1 MKIITVAFRL
11 IQCLII
17 AEILSFPALS
27 DHITNATLMCIGLY
41 NKRQC
46 EDRTD
51 RFQNSWKV
59 SLLQKRASAMIYA
72 NWHLLFEVPFSGE
85 PLNGYFSYNPVWCL
99 STHTLFCHDKVLTL
113 WLSVYRYVTLMYAEV
128 CGVACAR
135 PQGDDKAY
143 HESLATTAKLTND
156 IQKCIPLRS
165 SETKHKA
172 HTFTFSSVLTSGPVF
187 SLFRW
192 VFFIYFNFHWASHEA
207 LRWWFTMIS
216 VNPMTIDD

>member
-1 MKIITVAFRL
+1 
-11 IQCLII
+11 
-17 AEILSFPALS
+17 
-27 DHITNATLMCIGLY
+27 MCA
-41 NKRQC
+41 Q
-46 EDRTD
+46 
-51 RFQNSWKV
+51 
-59 SLLQKRASAMIYA
+59 
-72 NWHLLFEVPFSGE
+72 
-85 PLNGYFSYNPVWCL
+85 
-99 STHTLFCHDKVLTL
+99 
-113 WLSVYRYVTLMYAEV
+113 V

-192 VFFIYFNFHWASHEA
+192 VFFISISTFIRLLTRPLGDDSQWYLSILWLLMIRIHFNIVFFPS
-207 LRWWFTMIS
+207 LTTIS
-216 VNPMTIDD
+216 SQFSDAFSILTLFFLSIIGKQKRAKSWHAVYDDNSFLNSLWIVRD

>member
-17 AEILSFPALS
+17 AGILSFPALS

-41 NKRQC
+41 NKRLC
-46 EDRTD
+46 EDRAD

-59 SLLQKRASAMIYA
+59 SLQWRRAFAMIHA

-85 PLNGYFSYNPVWCL
+85 PLNGYFSYNL
-99 STHTLFCHDKVLTL
+99 SDVTQHTLSCYDKVLTL
-113 WLSVYRYVTLMYAEV
+113 WLSVYRYVTLLCAEV

-143 HESLATTAKLTND
+143 HESLATTAKLNYD
-156 IQKCIPLRS
+156 NKKCKPLRS

-172 HTFTFSSVLTSGPVF
+172 HTPTFSSILTSGPVF

-192 VFFIYFNFHWASHEA
+192 VFFIYFNFHWASYEA